1 MVVRLYLVIRFLNL
15 FKYSIYQY
23 SIFYIT
29 QSYIFSIEQIVF
41 TYGCKNKV
49 LSMKKEKNVCGKRIK
64 VARVIKDMA
73 QIDLAVALN
82 VDFEIDINQNGVS
95 QLERGMRQVK
105 DSEIIA
111 LASVLEINP
120 LWILY
125 GDDVPEEYK

>member
-1 MVVRLYLVIRFLNL
+1 
-15 FKYSIYQY
+15 
-23 SIFYIT
+23 
-29 QSYIFSIEQIVF
+29 
-41 TYGCKNKV
+41 
-49 LSMKKEKNVCGKRIK
+49 MKKEKNVCGKRIK